1 MPILCVFLK
10 RNPVC
15 MGRRSTSAYL
25 VLVKFGMECLLG
37 YQNLTG
43 DLVSGVRC
51 ALINHQTNIYQIYL
65 VCNVLENSLTFR
77 VKKIDVFLS
86 LKMFFYI
93 YSGASNR
100 HVHIVTCIH
109 VGRLYRNDELFLG
122 HEMSY

>member
-25 VLVKFGMECLLG
+25 VLVKFGIKCLL
-37 YQNLTG
+37 G

-51 ALINHQTNIYQIYL
+51 ALINHQTNICQIYL

-109 VGRLYRNDELFLG
+109 VGRLYRNDELSLG